1 MIYFELGNSPYI
13 ELIKLLKVENIASSG
28 AEAKMMVEDNLVKV
42 NGELETRKRAKLK
55 ENDIVEI
62 EGWSIQIT
70 RK

>member
-1 MIYFELGNSPYI
+1 MIYFELGDSPYI

>member
-1 MIYFELGNSPYI
+1 
-13 ELIKLLKVENIASSG
+13 
-28 AEAKMMVEDNLVKV
+28 MMVEDNLVKV